1 MYKRITPTKL
11 NGDEPLINTDGKQVT
26 VLDFWQYAFS
36 NINANV
42 LRGAYAEFLVECA
55 IKDLS
60 KIETREAW
68 GDWDVL
74 GEDGTKIEVKC
85 CSYIQDWDQQDY
97 TKIQWGGLKAK
108 ELYYSEAIKPF
119 KEIGNADYKSDVYVL
134 ALLKHKDHETLNIL
148 DLDQW
153 DFYVLS
159 RDQIRIVANNGPRVT
174 AAMLIEHYIKVVG
187 FKGLAEA
194 IVNSRA
200 AT

>member
-1 MYKRITPTKL
+1 MYKRISPTKL
-11 NGDEPLINTDGKQVT
+11 TGDEPLINTDGKQVT

-55 IKDLS
+55 IKDLG

-74 GEDGTKIEVKC
+74 GDNGLKIEVKC
-85 CSYIQDWDQQDY
+85 CSYIQDWDQEDY

-108 ELYYSEAIKPF
+108 ELYYSEAVKPF
-119 KEIGNADYKSDVYVL
+119 KELGVADYKSDVYVL
-134 ALLKHKDHETLNIL
+134 ALLKHKDHATLNIL

-159 RDQIRIVANNGPRVT
+159 RDQIRIVADNGPRVT
-174 AAMLIEHYIKVVG
+174 ARMLIKHDVKAVG
-187 FKGLAEA
+187 FKSLCVA
-194 IVNSRA
+194 IKAQRPN
-200 AT
+200 

>member
-1 MYKRITPTKL
+1 MYKRISPTKL
-11 NGDEPLINTDGKQVT
+11 TGDEPLINTDGKQVT

-55 IKDLS
+55 IKDLQ

-74 GEDGTKIEVKC
+74 GDNGLKIEVKC
-85 CSYIQDWDQQDY
+85 CSYIQDWDQEDY

-108 ELYYSEAIKPF
+108 ELYYSEAVKPF
-119 KEIGNADYKSDVYVL
+119 KELGVADYKSDVYVL
-134 ALLKHKDHETLNIL
+134 ALLKHKDHATLNIL

-159 RDQIRIVANNGPRVT
+159 RDQIRIVADNGPRVT
-174 AAMLIEHYIKVVG
+174 ATMLNKHDVKVVG
-187 FKGLAEA
+187 FKSLGET
-194 IVNSRA
+194 IRQ
-200 AT
+200 T